1 MADTCY
7 PVFQEGQTLT
17 RDDLTL
23 MQQFFDERA
32 RAVGRAI
39 GFGIDC
45 GLDGEITTTGGVAA
59 VIDAGIAIDQDGEVL
74 TLETPV
80 HIPLPPAATATGFNF
95 IKENAGG
102 FTVVLMADESVT
114 PAPACNEV
122 GCEGHAATA
131 CRTAELVLVPGQ
143 LIGTFFDFES
153 EDLIQK
159 VTPLTAAPTAK
170 QFDDLKAAILKRLDT
185 TLSAAAKAK
194 LTSVSIATADLPA
207 IKNAKAAFLNQV
219 LFAALD
225 LLRCRALLELQC
237 LRTVPKAGVA
247 LGWAHQVGAKWEWDC
262 SFRHAWE
269 PPAGLSIALVGG
281 ACEDACQEHRDRLES
296 LILTFDLPPVPKPE
310 DPPKGGGES
319 GDPYTPCQKVK
330 KGSKGY
336 YFSLE
341 DCGLIYVP
349 PKELPH
355 DWHIGW
361 TKLPKGYPPHVA
373 ATPVWDV
380 YLTPELDYF
389 GEGMMVLTDA
399 IGRDPEKAKTGI
411 TNAVKDAH
419 VEVLTLD
426 AAQKQ
431 PGFTLAAVASPADTI
446 VLIKDAIGKV
456 VDIGTVPAQTGF
468 RNASVAIPAATAAA
482 TAAKQIAE
490 GMQATVDKHGQTLS
504 TLEGE
509 VADFDKFRN
518 EAQGKLKTA
527 DDVFRGLDA
536 HISDKA
542 KQVYSQFQTE
552 TAVFLHNAVT
562 TAVEDVRG
570 GIEAQMEKTAE
581 LHTAEIKEE
590 FTRVDERAQQASE
603 AASRAN
609 TRVDQVLTGKA
620 VGLTDREIGRQT
632 AFNEDLVN
640 VMRDVTVAVEAA
652 APDAQ
657 KAAVRD
663 QLAPG
668 KDALSRMEAGVRA
681 GSLVLEDEKAPLT
694 QLLDTFV
701 NALKAAGAPAA
712 QLKQLQLAVRALQE
726 KLQ

>member
-23 MQQFFDERA
+23 LQQFCDERA

-45 GLDGEITTTGGVAA
+45 GLDGEIQTTGGPAV
-59 VIDAGIAIDQDGEVL
+59 VIDTGIAIDQAGEVL

-80 HIPLPPAATATGFNF
+80 HIPLPPATTGSGFDFVATGP
-95 IKENAGG
+95 GG
-102 FTVVLMADESVT
+102 FTVVLAAEEIET

-122 GCEGHAATA
+122 GCEGHAATV
-131 CRTAELVLVPGQ
+131 CRTAELVLVPGR
-143 LIGTFFDFES
+143 LTGTFFDFES

-159 VTPLTAAPTAK
+159 VMPLTAAPTAK
-170 QFDDLKAAILKRLDT
+170 QFDDLKAAILARLDT
-185 TLSAAAKAK
+185 TLSAPAKAK
-194 LTSVSIATADLPA
+194 LTSVSIATTDLPA

-237 LRTVPKAGVA
+237 LRAVAKNGVA
-247 LGWAHQVGAKWEWDC
+247 LGWAHQVGANWEWDC

-281 ACEDACQEHRDRLES
+281 ACEDACKEHHDRLES
-296 LILTFDLPPVPKPE
+296 LILTFDLPPAPKPE

-319 GDPYTPCQKVK
+319 GDPYHPCQKLK
-330 KGSKGY
+330 KGSRGY
-336 YFSLE
+336 YVSLE

-355 DWHIGW
+355 DWRNPW
-361 TKLPKGYPPHVA
+361 TKLPKGYPPDVK
-373 ATPVWDV
+373 ATTPWDV
-380 YLTPELDYF
+380 YKTQEFDYF
-389 GEGMMVLTDA
+389 DEGVMVLTDA

-411 TNAVKDAH
+411 LNAVADAN

-431 PGFTLAAVASPADTI
+431 PGFTFSAVASPADTI
-446 VLIKDAIGKV
+446 VLVKDAIGKV
-456 VDIGTVPAQTGF
+456 VDIGSIPAQTGF

-482 TAAKQIAE
+482 TSAKEIALE
-490 GMQATVDKHGQTLS
+490 VKDTATKQGETLH
-504 TLEGE
+504 TLEGAVKTFGDFRTIAE
-509 VADFDKFRN
+509 KKLEDADKAF
-518 EAQGKLKTA
+518 E
-527 DDVFRGLDA
+527 GLDKQ
-536 HISDKA
+536 ISDKA
-542 KQVYSQFQTE
+542 TLIYSQFQTE
-552 TAVFLHNAVT
+552 TAVFLHNSVT
-562 TAVEDVRG
+562 SAVEEVRG
-570 GIEAQMEKTAE
+570 GIEAQMQKTAE
-581 LHTAEIKEE
+581 LTAADIKEQ
-590 FTRVDERAQQASE
+590 FTRVEERAGEASE
-603 AASRAN
+603 AAKRAN
-609 TRVDQVLTGKA
+609 SRVDQVLTGKA

-632 AFNEDLVN
+632 AFNEDLVS
-640 VMRDVTVAVEAA
+640 VMRGVTEAIEAA
-652 APDAQ
+652 APDAR
-657 KAAVRD
+657 KDTVSD

-668 KDALSRMEAGVRA
+668 REALTRMEASVRA
-681 GSLVLEDEKAPLT
+681 GSLVLEHEKQPLSE
-694 QLLDTFV
+694 LLDAIAA
-701 NALKAAGAPAA
+701 ALKTAGAPAA
-712 QLKQLQLAVRALQE
+712 QLKQVRAAVRALQE

>member
-23 MQQFFDERA
+23 LQQFFDDRA

-39 GFGIDC
+39 GFGVDC
-45 GLDGEITTTGGVAA
+45 GLDGEIAATGGPA
-59 VIDAGIAIDQDGEVL
+59 VVIATGIAIDQAGEVL

-80 HIPLPPAATATGFNF
+80 HIPLPPANTETGFDFIATGP
-95 IKENAGG
+95 GG
-102 FTVVLMADESVT
+102 FTVVLVAEETVT

-122 GCEGHAATA
+122 GCEGHAATV

-143 LIGTFFDFES
+143 LTGTFFDFES

-185 TLSAAAKAK
+185 TLSVAAKAK

-237 LRTVPKAGVA
+237 LRTVAKNGIA
-247 LGWAHQVGAKWEWDC
+247 LGWAHQVGADWEWDC

-281 ACEDACQEHRDRLES
+281 ACEDACKEHRDRLES

-310 DPPKGGGES
+310 DPPKGGGEL
-319 GDPYTPCQKVK
+319 GDPYHPCQKLK

-336 YFSLE
+336 YVGLE

-355 DWHIGW
+355 DWHIAW
-361 TKLPKGYPPHVA
+361 TKPPKGYPPDVA
-373 ATPVWDV
+373 ATPPWEV
-380 YLTPELDYF
+380 YLTQELDYF
-389 GEGMMVLTDA
+389 DEGVMVLVDA

-411 TNAVKDAH
+411 LNAVKDAH

-431 PGFTLAAVASPADTI
+431 PGFTLSAVASPADTI
-446 VLIKDAIGKV
+446 VLIKDALGKV
-456 VDIGTVPAQTGF
+456 VDIGAIPAQTGF

-482 TAAKQIAE
+482 TAAKE
-490 GMQATVDKHGQTLS
+490 VVVGMQETVQKHAQTLT
-504 TLEGE
+504 TLEAE
-509 VADFDKFRN
+509 ITEFDKFHN
-518 EAQGKLKTA
+518 QTEGKLKNVDT
-527 DDVFRGLDA
+527 VFDGLDTR
-536 HISDKA
+536 ISEKA
-542 KQVYSQFQTE
+542 KQVFSQFQTE
-552 TAVFLHNAVT
+552 TAVFLHNAVA
-562 TAVEDVRG
+562 TAVESVQG
-570 GIEAQMEKTAE
+570 GIQEQMQKTAE

-590 FTRVDERAQQASE
+590 FTRVDERALEANE
-603 AASRAN
+603 AAKRAN
-609 TRVDQVLTGKA
+609 VRVDQVLSGKA

-632 AFNEDLVN
+632 AFNEKLVN
-640 VMRDVTVAVEAA
+640 VMRDVTVAIESA
-652 APDAQ
+652 APDAE
-657 KAAVRD
+657 KSAVRD

-681 GSLVLEDEKAPLT
+681 GSLVLEDEKAPLS

-701 NALKAAGAPAA
+701 GALKAAGAPTAE
-712 QLKQLQLAVRALQE
+712 LKQVQAAVRALQDT
-726 KLQ
+726 LQ